1 MKQPISEVEWVDP
14 STLRANDYNPNHVF
28 GPELD
33 LLRLSILEDGWT
45 QPIVA
50 RSDGQIVDGFHR
62 WHLGST
68 DSEIRRVSGGKVP
81 VVRVADKKTLADR
94 MISTVRHNRARGQ
107 HGILRMGDI
116 VRALRDEGLT
126 SEEIERRLGMESE
139 ERERLAE
146 LRGSPELAGK
156 DSFGRGW
163 VPTE

>member
-1 MKQPISEVEWVDP
+1 M
-14 STLRANDYNPNHVF
+14 
-28 GPELD
+28 
-33 LLRLSILEDGWT
+33 
-45 QPIVA
+45 
-50 RSDGQIVDGFHR
+50 
-62 WHLGST
+62 
-68 DSEIRRVSGGKVP
+68 
-81 VVRVADKKTLADR
+81 VRVADKKTLADR